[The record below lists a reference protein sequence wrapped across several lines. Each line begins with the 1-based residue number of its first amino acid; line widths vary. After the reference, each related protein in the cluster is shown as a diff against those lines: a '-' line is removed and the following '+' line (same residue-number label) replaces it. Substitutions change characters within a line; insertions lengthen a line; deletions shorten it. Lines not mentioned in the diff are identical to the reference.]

1 MNSSIPL
8 APFPSFPKPIYQAQ
22 NSHALPATLHM
33 KFIDKVHVLIS
44 PRGPAF
50 PGYSQPSGNN
60 NDSQPNP

>member
-8 APFPSFPKPIYQAQ
+8 AHFPVSLSPFIKLKTQI
-22 NSHALPATLHM
+22 ALPATLHM